1 MLGANAQSPLAVD
14 TSFRFYYPY
23 DMVAHWYTIAGMQWT
38 PHVRDLTLRLD
49 GRIMAT
55 GSDLMPLDEVPW
67 GFGHGVI
74 LSETGVSEAFLG
86 PPLNGR
92 ILEIPITNQY
102 FNGGNGKRYNYDGSI
117 DWSFQYTGTQFSSS
131 SRYTDNGS
139 VVLEDRACLFSGCFV
154 LEGDSMVLIQVD
166 EWGQLDTTGFALRTV
181 TGGANMSGH
190 RIFRLAN
197 GQYLLTGRNWTH
209 YDGQPAGV
217 VVRLHHD
224 GALDTSFHFNSA
236 ESYIPAIHEQEDGKI
251 IMAGIIWMDGNP
263 DTLDIVRIH
272 LDGSLDTTFN
282 NHTDFRFQPYPHSD
296 LLGEVLVVE

>member
-1 MLGANAQSPLAVD
+1 
-14 TSFRFYYPY
+14 
-23 DMVAHWYTIAGMQWT
+23 
-38 PHVRDLTLRLD
+38 
-49 GRIMAT
+49 
-55 GSDLMPLDEVPW
+55 
-67 GFGHGVI
+67 
-74 LSETGVSEAFLG
+74 
-86 PPLNGR
+86 
-92 ILEIPITNQY
+92 
-102 FNGGNGKRYNYDGSI
+102 
-117 DWSFQYTGTQFSSS
+117 
-131 SRYTDNGS
+131 
-139 VVLEDRACLFSGCFV
+139 
-154 LEGDSMVLIQVD
+154 
-166 EWGQLDTTGFALRTV
+166 
-181 TGGANMSGH
+181 MSGH

-296 LLGEVLVVE
+296 LLGEVLVVEPLDAGRLLVGGYFNEANGEPRGSIACIDTAGNLLDCWAGGGLHPTGAPPYPSAVLYGFECFGDLGCYLYGHYAGITDANGWHPDQLFMSRLHMPDVGVPEHARRVEAMEVWPNPGSGTVHLQWPGVASARAEVRDGMGRTALGSTLLHAPFTLDLAALPSGLYHVLLTASDGRQAAAKWMKQ